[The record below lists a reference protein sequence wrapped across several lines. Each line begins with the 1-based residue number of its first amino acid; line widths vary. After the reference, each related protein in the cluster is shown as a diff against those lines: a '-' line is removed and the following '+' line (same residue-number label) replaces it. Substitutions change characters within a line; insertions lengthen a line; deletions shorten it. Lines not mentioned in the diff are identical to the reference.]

1 MEYPTPTNQPKP
13 TVGGDVGVLDNWDDE
28 KYWERLEAGGDLD
41 GYKGTSYG
49 KPGGRLPALP
59 ACPALPAPSSLPE
72 SLSLKYYVTFPPCCL
87 TPSPSLLYYSQPS
100 LSRRSGLGFSSKV
113 QIA

>member
-1 MEYPTPTNQPKP
+1 MEYPTPATLPKP
-13 TVGGDVGVLDNWDDE
+13 TVGGDVDVLGNWDDE

-59 ACPALPAPSSLPE
+59 ACPALPVCPIPSSLPE

-87 TPSPSLLYYSQPS
+87 TPCLTPLLLPAKPK
-100 LSRRSGLGFSSKV
+100 RKIEF
-113 QIA
+113 